1 MTKISVAVS
10 GQALLHG
17 AIDWETPQ
25 AACIRDVLRQAD
37 AAFVNLEAT
46 LETEG
51 SWPTK
56 TKTLHLTNAD
66 GIASLKALGFD
77 VLAHANNHAFDLGPP
92 GIART
97 RAVVERT
104 GLQHAGSGM
113 SRDEAAKPALVQGQ
127 AGTVAILSVDLGPQ
141 PDIVYSSM
149 DRAGINPLRMR
160 RKVFV
165 SPTQH
170 AMLRELVATL
180 DDDKRE
186 AARAAVGYRVDHA
199 KGLEVFGTEV
209 VEGPRVESRFTA
221 DPADW
226 AAFDMTLTAAR
237 AKADIVAIA
246 IHNHHWDPNWK
257 QMPTWVGDLSRLLI
271 DRGADL
277 IVGTG
282 APVLQGIGFYKG
294 KPILAGL
301 GNLIF
306 HTRRS
311 ETYDRQGVDVWTG
324 AVCRCVFDMAKGD
337 ARVDIL
343 PVAVGRPAREMD
355 EVAPAPVPLE
365 REAAQRVFD
374 AMTADLSEENRAR
387 VALIDPARH

>member
-1 MTKISVAVS
+1 MTKISVAVA

-17 AIDWETPQ
+17 PIDG
-25 AACIRDVLRQAD
+25 AGAGALRDILQQAD

-51 SWPTK
+51 AWPTK
-56 TKTLHLTNAD
+56 TKTLHLTNAG

-77 VLAHANNHAFDLGPP
+77 ALAHANNHAFDLGPP

-97 RAVVERT
+97 RSVVESA
-104 GLQHAGSGM
+104 GLQLIGSGM
-113 SRDEAAKPALVQGQ
+113 SRDEAAKPAFIQGR
-127 AGTVAILSVDLGPQ
+127 AGTVAVLAVDLGPQ
-141 PDIVYSSM
+141 PDIVYASA

-160 RKVFV
+160 RHVAV
-165 SPTQH
+165 PPAQH
-170 AMLRELVATL
+170 AMLRELVAAL
-180 DDDKRE
+180 GDDKRE

-199 KGLEVFGTEV
+199 KDLEVFGTEV
-209 VEGPRVESRFTA
+209 AEGAHIESGFAA
-221 DPADW
+221 DPADF
-226 AAFDMTLTAAR
+226 AAFDLALTAAR
-237 AKADIVAIA
+237 AQADIVAVA

-257 QMPTWVGDLSRLLI
+257 QMPAWVADLSRRLI

-277 IVGTG
+277 IAGTG
-282 APVLQGIGFYKG
+282 APVLQGISFYKG

-324 AVCRCVFDMAKGD
+324 AACRCVFDTAENG
-337 ARVDIL
+337 ARVEIL
-343 PVAVGRPAREMD
+343 PVAVGRPARQVG

-365 REAAQRVFD
+365 GEAARHVFD
-374 AMTADLSEENRAR
+374 AMTADLLEEDRAR
-387 VALIDPARH
+387 VVLIDPARR